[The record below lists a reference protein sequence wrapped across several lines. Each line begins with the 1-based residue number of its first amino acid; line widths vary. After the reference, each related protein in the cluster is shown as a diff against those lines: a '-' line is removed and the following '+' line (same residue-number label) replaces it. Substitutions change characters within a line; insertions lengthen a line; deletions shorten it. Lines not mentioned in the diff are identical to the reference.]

1 MEVKDFVKLFNQ
13 ESEIKLD
20 DKGNFYIKD
29 NYLSITKVKKTSDNS
44 YIVDF
49 IINNG
54 IEEKG
59 YTAGSLL
66 SFSFILRG
74 FAVLMNKS
82 SSSKFMF
89 N

>member
-29 NYLSITKVKKTSDNS
+29 NYLSIMKVKKTSDNS

-74 FAVLMNKS
+74 FADLMNKS

>member
-1 MEVKDFVKLFNQ
+1 MKVKDFVKLFNQ
-13 ESEIKLD
+13 ESEFKLN
-20 DKGNFYIKD
+20 DKGTFYIKD
-29 NYLSITKVKKTSDNS
+29 NYLSITKVKVTDDNS
-44 YIVDF
+44 YIVNF
-49 IINNG
+49 TINNG

-74 FAVLMNKS
+74 FAVLMSKS

>member
-1 MEVKDFVKLFNQ
+1 MKVKDFVKLFNQ

-20 DKGNFYIKD
+20 NKGNFYIKD
-29 NYLSITKVKKTSDNS
+29 NYLSITKVKETSDNS

-74 FAVLMNKS
+74 FAVLMSKP
-82 SSSKFMF
+82 SSSKFIF